1 MRAIGVVLNVI
12 DGSLTLAVFLENIT
26 SCACLERSGL
36 KFAIINREEV
46 YSHWEKGRL

>member
-1 MRAIGVVLNVI
+1 MRAIGVVLKVI

-26 SCACLERSGL
+26 CACLERSGL